1 MPHSTLEMVNPL
13 TTVSRS
19 RFRPMKL
26 ASHPLMGRI
35 TALAIRY
42 EVNTQVASSTL
53 ADMLPAMCGRL
64 TFTTEVSSTSMMA
77 LDMTA
82 IAISQRFAGGPP
94 GSGGLIS

>member
-1 MPHSTLEMVNPL
+1 MM
-13 TTVSRS
+13 
-19 RFRPMKL
+19 L

-53 ADMLPAMCGRL
+53 ADTLPAMCGRL
-64 TFTTEVSSTSMMA
+64 TFTTDVSSTSMMA

-82 IAISQRFAGGPP
+82 IAISQRFTGELLD
-94 GSGGLIS
+94 SEGLIGFYPSTNRDSS